1 MSMGAKVSV
10 VDKEGKSPMDYAEQ
24 LGPEMIA
31 ILKGNHYAVISDLFL
46 TCLFLFFPGEPVDL
60 PCRTN
65 SPSENQPPGSKV
77 CSIL

>member
-1 MSMGAKVSV
+1 MGAKVSV

-24 LGPEMIA
+24 LGSEMIA
-31 ILKGNHYAVISDLFL
+31 ILKGNHYAVISELLL
-46 TCLFLFFPGEPVDL
+46 TCLFLFFLGEPVDL
-60 PCRTN
+60 PLDRRTN